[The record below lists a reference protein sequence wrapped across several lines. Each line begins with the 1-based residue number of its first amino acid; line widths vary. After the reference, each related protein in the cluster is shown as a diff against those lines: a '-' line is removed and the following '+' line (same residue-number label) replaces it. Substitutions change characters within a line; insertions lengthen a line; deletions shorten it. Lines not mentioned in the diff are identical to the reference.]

1 MYAEVQS
8 QSHTGEQ
15 TLRELEIPS
24 HERRVLVVAPLGRDA
39 RLVCG
44 LLERAQIV
52 CKTSTLDGLPDEIS
66 HGAGTAIIAE
76 ESLNVG
82 LVERL
87 ATLLCEQPSWS
98 DLPLILLTATGR
110 VTSATL
116 HRNIVREPLG
126 NVLLL
131 ERPVRPETL
140 LATVQYALRSRFR
153 QYQVRDY
160 VRQQAQAE
168 EALRRTEKLAVAGR
182 LAASIAH
189 EINNP
194 LEAVTNIVWLLE
206 NNTELPVETRN
217 YLRTAQQE
225 LDRVAHITR
234 QTLGF
239 YREPSQSSQIDVGEL
254 LEGVLGV
261 FSARLRNKDIRVQR
275 EIETSCRVA
284 GRPGEI
290 RQIFANLFSNSVD
303 AAPQHGAI
311 RIRCASAVRGNRR
324 GVRILFSDNGPGI
337 PRANRSRIFEAFF
350 STKGAVGTGL
360 GLWVVKDLVTK
371 HGGSVQVRS
380 SNGNGARPSWT
391 VFSVFL
397 PSGPGASQARKTR

>member
-1 MYAEVQS
+1 
-8 QSHTGEQ
+8 
-15 TLRELEIPS
+15 
-24 HERRVLVVAPLGRDA
+24 VLVVAPVGRDA
-39 RLVCG
+39 RLVCR
-44 LLERAQIV
+44 LLERAEIA
-52 CKTSTLDGLPDEIS
+52 CETSTIEALPDEIGT
-66 HGAGTAIIAE
+66 GAATAIIAE
-76 ESLNVG
+76 ESLDIKS
-82 LVERL
+82 VERL
-87 ATLLCEQPSWS
+87 ASLLRQQPSWS
-98 DLPLILLTATGR
+98 DLPLILLTAPGR

-116 HRNIVREPLG
+116 HANTLREPLG

-140 LATVQYALRSRFR
+140 LSTVQNALRSRFR

-160 VRQQAQAE
+160 VRQQVQAD

-194 LEAVTNIVWLLE
+194 LEAVTNIVWLLQ
-206 NNTELPVETRN
+206 NNMELPVQARA
-217 YLRTAQQE
+217 YLQTAQQE
-225 LDRVAHITR
+225 LDRVAHIAK

-239 YREPSQSSQIDVGEL
+239 YRDTSQSSEINVSEL
-254 LEGVLGV
+254 LDGVLAV
-261 FSARLRNKDIRVQR
+261 FSARLRNKDIRVER
-275 EIETSCRVA
+275 DIDTTCRVA

-303 AAPQHGAI
+303 AVPQHGAI
-311 RIRCASAVRGNRR
+311 RVRCASVHSRGRS
-324 GVRILFSDNGPGI
+324 GVRIVFGDNGPGI

-360 GLWVVKDLVTK
+360 GLWVVKDLVSK

-380 SNGNGARPSWT
+380 SNGNRTRPNWT
-391 VFSVFL
+391 VFSEFL
-397 PSGPGASQARKTR
+397 PSAYEPPQPPSRR

>member
-1 MYAEVQS
+1 M
-8 QSHTGEQ
+8 
-15 TLRELEIPS
+15 
-24 HERRVLVVAPLGRDA
+24 VVASLGRDA
-39 RLVCG
+39 RLICQ
-44 LLERAQIV
+44 LLERAHILSEE
-52 CKTSTLDGLPDEIS
+52 CTPDSLPDELGK
-66 HGAGTAIIAE
+66 GAGTAIIAE
-76 ESLNVG
+76 ESLNAA

-87 ATLLCEQPSWS
+87 AKQLHQQPSWS
-98 DLPLILLTATGR
+98 DLPLILLTAAGR

-116 HRNIVREPLG
+116 HRNALREPLG

-140 LATVQYALRSRFR
+140 LSTVQNALRARFR
-153 QYQVRDY
+153 QYQVREY

-182 LAASIAH
+182 LSASIAH

-194 LEAVTNIVWLLE
+194 LEAVTNIVWLLQ
-206 NNTELPVETRN
+206 NNTELPAEAHE
-217 YLRTAQQE
+217 YLRVAQQE
-225 LDRVAHITR
+225 LERVSHITK

-239 YREPSQSSQIDVGEL
+239 YRETSPSAQIDVGEL
-254 LEGVLGV
+254 LDGVMRV

-275 EIETSCRVA
+275 QIDTTCKVS

-303 AAPQHGAI
+303 AAPQHGVI
-311 RIRCASAVRGNRR
+311 RIRCAPANRRGKR
-324 GVRILFSDNGPGI
+324 GVRIVFADNGPGI
-337 PRANRSRIFEAFF
+337 PRADRARIFEAFF

-380 SNGNGARPSWT
+380 NSNGSAPTWA

-397 PSGPGASQARKTR
+397 PSE

>member
-1 MYAEVQS
+1 MQRQPHS
-8 QSHTGEQ
+8 DEQ
-15 TLRELEIPS
+15 KPGDLETPPQ
-24 HERRVLVVAPLGRDA
+24 ERRVLVVAPLGRDA
-39 RLVCG
+39 RLICSLLQRVQILSEVC
-44 LLERAQIV
+44 
-52 CKTSTLDGLPDEIS
+52 TPDGLPDEITK
-66 HGAGTAIIAE
+66 GAGTAIIAE
-76 ESLNVG
+76 ESLNTG
-82 LVERL
+82 FVERM
-87 ATLLCEQPSWS
+87 ASLLRQQPSWS
-98 DLPLILLTATGR
+98 DLPLLLLTAAGR

-116 HRNIVREPLG
+116 HRTMLRQPLG

-140 LATVQYALRSRFR
+140 LSTVQNALRARFR

-168 EALRRTEKLAVAGR
+168 EALRRSEKLAVAGR

-194 LEAVTNIVWLLE
+194 LESVINLVWLLQ
-206 NNTELPVETRN
+206 NNTALPPDAKE

-239 YREPSQSSQIDVGEL
+239 YRDSSHSTQIDVRDL
-254 LEGVLGV
+254 LDGVLQV
-261 FSARLRNKDIRVQR
+261 FSARVRNKDVHVHR
-275 EIETSCRVA
+275 EFDTQCKVA
-284 GRPGEI
+284 GKPGEI
-290 RQIFANLFSNSVD
+290 RQVFANLFSNSVD
-303 AAPQHGAI
+303 AVPQHGAI
-311 RIRCASAVRGNRR
+311 RIRCATRYSRGRR
-324 GVRILFSDNGPGI
+324 GVRILFADNGSGI
-337 PRANRSRIFEAFF
+337 PRANRARIFEAFF

-371 HGGSVQVRS
+371 NGGSVQVRS
-380 SNGNGARPSWT
+380 SNGSGPSWT

-397 PSGPGASQARKTR
+397 PSE

>member
-1 MYAEVQS
+1 VQR
-8 QSHTGEQ
+8 HFPTDEQ
-15 TLRELEIPS
+15 KLGQLDIPPQ
-24 HERRVLVVAPLGRDA
+24 ERRALVVTPVGRDA
-39 RLVCG
+39 RLVCS

-52 CKTSTLDGLPDEIS
+52 CETASADDLADEIAR
-66 HGAGTAIIAE
+66 GAATAIISE
-76 ESLNVG
+76 ESLNHG
-82 LVERL
+82 LVEHL
-87 ATLLCEQPSWS
+87 GKLLREQPSWS
-98 DLPLILLTATGR
+98 DLPLILLTAAGR
-110 VTSATL
+110 VTSATVQ
-116 HRNIVREPLG
+116 RNMLREPLG

-140 LATVQYALRSRFR
+140 LSTVQNALRARFR

-160 VRQQAQAE
+160 LRQQVQAE

-206 NNTELPVETRN
+206 NNPELPEEARK

-225 LDRVAHITR
+225 LDRVAHITK

-239 YREPSQSSQIDVGEL
+239 YREPTQSAQIDLSEL
-254 LEGVLGV
+254 LDGVLGV
-261 FSARLRNKDIRVQR
+261 FSARLRNKDIRVKR
-275 EIETSCRVA
+275 EIDASCKVA

-290 RQIFANLFSNSVD
+290 RQIFANLVSNSVD
-303 AAPQHGAI
+303 AAPKHGTI
-311 RIRCASAVRGNRR
+311 RIRCAHAQRHGRQ
-324 GVRILFSDNGPGI
+324 GVRIIVGDNGPGI
-337 PRANRSRIFEAFF
+337 PAENRKRIFEAFF

-371 HGGSVQVRS
+371 HGGSVRVRS
-380 SNGNGARPSWT
+380 RNGTGPSWT

-397 PSGPGASQARKTR
+397 PSDSEPSEREQNLKRAS

>member
-1 MYAEVQS
+1 
-8 QSHTGEQ
+8 
-15 TLRELEIPS
+15 LEIPF
-24 HERRVLVVAPLGRDA
+24 HERRVLVLAPLGRDG
-39 RLVCG
+39 RLICG

-52 CKTSTLDGLPDEIS
+52 CGPCTPDRLAEEIGN
-66 HGAGTAIIAE
+66 GAGTAIIAE
-76 ESLNVG
+76 ESLN
-82 LVERL
+82 LRSVERL
-87 ATLLCEQPSWS
+87 ASVLRQQPAWS
-98 DLPLILLTATGR
+98 DLPLILLTAAGR

-116 HRNIVREPLG
+116 QHNALREPLG

-140 LATVQYALRSRFR
+140 LSTVQHALRARFR

-194 LEAVTNIVWLLE
+194 LEAITNIVWLLQ
-206 NNTELPVETRN
+206 NNTELPVEARD
-217 YLRTAQQE
+217 YLRMAQQE
-225 LDRVAHITR
+225 LDRVTHITK

-239 YREPSQSSQIDVGEL
+239 YREPSQSAQIDVGEL
-254 LEGVLGV
+254 LDGVLGG
-261 FSARLRNKDIRVQR
+261 FSARLRNKDVRVQR
-275 EIETSCRVA
+275 DIDTTCKVS

-290 RQIFANLFSNSVD
+290 RQIFANLISNSVD
-303 AAPQHGAI
+303 AVPQHGAI
-311 RIRCASAVRGNRR
+311 RIRCAPGHSRGRR
-324 GVRILFSDNGPGI
+324 GVRILFGDNGPGVPYAI
-337 PRANRSRIFEAFF
+337 RSKIFEAFF

-380 SNGNGARPSWT
+380 RNGSGPSWT

-397 PSGPGASQARKTR
+397 PADFEASHPRSTP